1 MLYSENLE
9 RENRFILSLKIAI
22 PFILMFAFFF
32 FFFNIKDEVAWED
45 IILFVILFL
54 CNVYYT
60 VYLIYLGFNKSL
72 IDPVSKVFSRPE
84 IIKILSKRLKNGNP
98 VNFVLIKVE
107 NIVDI
112 NDRYGYKNGDEILRI
127 FAEKLDDFMKKNK
140 IYHLKIGMI
149 TNGNFIFYVDRK
161 ENTLRH
167 LLNIFKYEILNQNI
181 KNIEVKSNFAIV
193 GSDFDNNISN
203 IIDELFYEINQ
214 NDDEKINIV
223 DELENSIFKMIDEE
237 NFHVRTQSIQST
249 SNDEKFLYLISKIS
263 TNINGIGEISKS
275 RLLDVILKNK
285 YELNYDVNFLKFIC
299 KNVYFKEIKNKVFIE
314 IFASTLRNSIFRR
327 EILRLIDNNL
337 IDPKKVVFEF
347 YESKIYPEIS
357 RFAEIIEQFK
367 SLGFS
372 FALSQFG
379 GENASFEYFKYLN
392 IDYVIYDMEFNKFI
406 NDNKIRQIFENLNK
420 TCKILDIKTIMRFVD
435 KKPLFDDV
443 TALGVDYAQGF
454 YIDKPTDLRK

>member
-22 PFILMFAFFF
+22 PFILMFTFFF

-98 VNFVLIKVE
+98 VNFVLMKVE

-149 TNGNFIFYVDRK
+149 TSGNFIFYVDKK

-193 GSDFDNNISN
+193 GSDFDNNIS
-203 IIDELFYEINQ
+203 
-214 NDDEKINIV
+214 
-223 DELENSIFKMIDEE
+223 
-237 NFHVRTQSIQST
+237 
-249 SNDEKFLYLISKIS
+249 IS
-263 TNINGIGEISKS
+263 
-275 RLLDVILKNK
+275 
-285 YELNYDVNFLKFIC
+285 
-299 KNVYFKEIKNKVFIE
+299 
-314 IFASTLRNSIFRR
+314 
-327 EILRLIDNNL
+327 
-337 IDPKKVVFEF
+337 
-347 YESKIYPEIS
+347 
-357 RFAEIIEQFK
+357 
-367 SLGFS
+367 
-372 FALSQFG
+372 
-379 GENASFEYFKYLN
+379 
-392 IDYVIYDMEFNKFI
+392 
-406 NDNKIRQIFENLNK
+406 
-420 TCKILDIKTIMRFVD
+420 
-435 KKPLFDDV
+435 
-443 TALGVDYAQGF
+443 
-454 YIDKPTDLRK
+454 

>member
-22 PFILMFAFFF
+22 PFILMFTFFF

-98 VNFVLIKVE
+98 VNFVLMKVE

-127 FAEKLDDFMKKNK
+127 FAEKLDDKKK
-140 IYHLKIGMI
+140 
-149 TNGNFIFYVDRK
+149 
-161 ENTLRH
+161 NTLRH

-214 NDDEKINIV
+214 NDNEKINIV